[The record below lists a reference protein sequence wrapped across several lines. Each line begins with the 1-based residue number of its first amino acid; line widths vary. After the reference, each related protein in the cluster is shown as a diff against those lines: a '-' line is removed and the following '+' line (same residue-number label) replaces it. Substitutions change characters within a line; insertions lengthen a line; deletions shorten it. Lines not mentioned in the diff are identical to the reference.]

1 MSEVKKRRY
10 PTDRVKLHA
19 MVDRLESEIADR
31 QERLAEVRKLA
42 KEADNAAIVSMAK
55 VYNVNPD
62 EFKQVMEYMRKH
74 GVPGP
79 DLDFIPDSTEEN
91 SPLGNSMPEESEEEI
106 ETEEMDDE

>member
-1 MSEVKKRRY
+1 M
-10 PTDRVKLHA
+10 
-19 MVDRLESEIADR
+19 
-31 QERLAEVRKLA
+31 
-42 KEADNAAIVSMAK
+42 
-55 VYNVNPD
+55 NPD

-79 DLDFIPDSTEEN
+79 DLDFIPDSAEEN